1 MRDEDAARKAQDYFG
16 GRAREYVTSDHRAG
30 SDLEVLEAW
39 AAEAPIGVAVDVA
52 TGGGHAALRL
62 ARHARRVV
70 ALDLTREM
78 VLAAREHL
86 GRGCFAYVRADACA
100 LPFGSRSIDLVS
112 CRIAPHHFPSIEG
125 FAREVARVLVP
136 AGRFLLE
143 DSVAPEDPELDR
155 LINELEVR
163 RDPSHVRSYTRAEW
177 TRVLGCAGLAVE
189 RYEVYR
195 KRHDF
200 REWTRIA
207 GFDPARTHD
216 LARWVE
222 DWPEAARRWFEIA
235 PGVPSYTDEKGIF
248 LARAGS

>member
-1 MRDEDAARKAQDYFG
+1 MSDDAGRKAQEYFG
-16 GRAREYVTSDHRAG
+16 SRAREYVTSDHRAG
-30 SDLEVLEAW
+30 SDLEILEAW
-39 AAEAPIGVAVDVA
+39 AAEAPVRVAVDVA
-52 TGGGHAALRL
+52 TGGGHTALRL
-62 ARHARRVV
+62 ARHASRVV

-86 GRGCFAYVRADACA
+86 GRDRFAYARGDACA
-100 LPFGSRSIDLVS
+100 LPFRTGSIDLVA

-125 FAREVARVLVP
+125 FAREVARVLAP
-136 AGRFLLE
+136 RGRFLLE
-143 DSVAPEDPELDR
+143 DSVAPDDPALDR

-177 TRVLGCAGLAVE
+177 TSALAAAGLAVE

-207 GFDPARTHD
+207 GLDPARTEA
-216 LARWVE
+216 LASWVE
-222 DWPEAARRWFEIA
+222 SWPEAARRYFEIA
-235 PGVPSYTDEKGIF
+235 PGVSGYTDEKGLF
-248 LARAGS
+248 LARIAP